1 MLVEQLIQQGVGLY
15 DQSPATSPTHA
26 KDKDWDE
33 ELALLGIVG
42 LGLGD
47 GEGLGLGEGSDF
59 AYLDE
64 LRGGEEGAFD
74 DVDYD
79 PDQVDSIIEKFGGGS
94 GSRSVGSRSEEV

>member
-15 DQSPATSPTHA
+15 DQSPVTSPTHA

-33 ELALLGIVG
+33 ELALLG

-64 LRGGEEGAFD
+64 LRGGEGGAFD
-74 DVDYD
+74 DVEYD